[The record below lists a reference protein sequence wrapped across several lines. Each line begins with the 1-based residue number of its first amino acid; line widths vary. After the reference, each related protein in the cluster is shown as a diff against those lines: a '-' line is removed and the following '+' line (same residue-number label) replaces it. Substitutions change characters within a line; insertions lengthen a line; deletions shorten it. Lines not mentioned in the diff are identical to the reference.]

1 MTDTL
6 QLPTNPYVSIS
17 DEIIGI
23 TSGNKRYKFPLQKIM
38 KMYVSKR
45 KSRQMFD
52 FLGSLLQLT
61 HENTYNLCIQTDDGK
76 ETRIRISSLERYYF
90 IRLISLIRKINN
102 NTNISIA

>member
-6 QLPTNPYVSIS
+6 QLPSNPYVSIN
-17 DEIIGI
+17 DEIVGI
-23 TSGNKRYKFPLQKIM
+23 TSGNRKYRFPLQKIM

-45 KSRQMFD
+45 KSRQIFD
-52 FLGSLLQLT
+52 FLGSLLNLA

-90 IRLISLIRKINN
+90 IRLISMIRK
-102 NTNISIA
+102 TNVNSSIVAA

>member
-6 QLPTNPYVSIS
+6 QLPLNPYVSIN
-17 DEIIGI
+17 DEIVGI
-23 TSGNKRYKFPLQKIM
+23 TSGNRKYRFPLQKIM

-45 KSRQMFD
+45 KSRQIFD
-52 FLGSLLQLT
+52 FLGSLLHLT

-90 IRLISLIRKINN
+90 IRLISMIRK
-102 NTNISIA
+102 TNVNSSIVAA